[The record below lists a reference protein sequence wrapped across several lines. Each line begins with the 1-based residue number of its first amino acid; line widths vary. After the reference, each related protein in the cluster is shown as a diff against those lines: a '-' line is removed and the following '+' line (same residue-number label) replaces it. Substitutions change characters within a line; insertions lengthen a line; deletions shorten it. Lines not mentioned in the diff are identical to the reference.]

1 MRADS
6 QPAPAPSPGEASPF
20 RTSILRMTPATT
32 NVGPAVRFS
41 ANEGV
46 VLGMLARS
54 PGSGYELLGR
64 IRRSV
69 GYFWTP
75 ARSHVYSLLPRLV
88 ELGYASRSEV
98 AQRHAPDK
106 YVYAITHAGRRALAA
121 WLSSPELIEG
131 PPRNPFLVKLFFGG
145 VLRREEIVAHV
156 RERRER
162 IAAELADLEELELA
176 LDREAN
182 VFGWLA
188 LRYGLEQ
195 DRTIL
200 RWADEALATLGEE
213 PTA

>member
-1 MRADS
+1 MQSAT
-6 QPAPAPSPGEASPF
+6 AS
-20 RTSILRMTPATT
+20 
-32 NVGPAVRFS
+32 VRPQSRIS

-46 VLGMLARS
+46 VLGMLARGA
-54 PGSGYELLGR
+54 GSGYELLGR

-88 ELGYASRSEV
+88 DLGYASRTEV

-106 YVYAITHAGRRALAA
+106 HVYAITDAGRRALAA
-121 WLSSPELIEG
+121 WLSSTELVEG

-145 VLRREEIVAHV
+145 VLERDEIVAHV
-156 RERRER
+156 RERRQR
-162 IAAELADLEELELA
+162 IAAELGQLEALEA
-176 LDREAN
+176 TLDRDAN

-195 DRTIL
+195 DRAIL
-200 RWADEALATLGEE
+200 RWTDEALAALGQKQ
-213 PTA
+213 TA

>member
-1 MRADS
+1 MAIATARVR
-6 QPAPAPSPGEASPF
+6 PG
-20 RTSILRMTPATT
+20 
-32 NVGPAVRFS
+32 VRLS

-64 IRRSV
+64 IRGSV

-106 YVYAITHAGRRALAA
+106 HVYVITGAGRRALVA
-121 WLSSPELIEG
+121 WLLSPGLVEG
-131 PPRNPFLVKLFFGG
+131 PPRNPFLVRLFFGG
-145 VLRREEIVAHV
+145 VLEREEIVAHV
-156 RERRER
+156 RERRGR
-162 IAAELADLEELELA
+162 IAAELTELEELELT
-176 LDREAN
+176 LDRDGN

-195 DRTIL
+195 DRAIL
-200 RWADEALATLGEE
+200 RWADEALATLGEK